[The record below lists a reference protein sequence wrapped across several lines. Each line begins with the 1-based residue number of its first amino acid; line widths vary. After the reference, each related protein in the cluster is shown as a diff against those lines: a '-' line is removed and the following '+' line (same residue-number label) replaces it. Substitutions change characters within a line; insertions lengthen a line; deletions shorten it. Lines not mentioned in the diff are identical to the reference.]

1 VELGSL
7 ERAVL
12 DLERDWWQ
20 EAASKEVLIRRR
32 VGVSPSRYYRLL
44 QALLEVPEAMA
55 YDPLVVRRLRRTR
68 TARRRE
74 RATGT
79 QVSAPPRR

>member
-1 VELGSL
+1 MELGHL

-12 DLERDWWQ
+12 DLEREWWQ
-20 EAASKEVLIRRR
+20 FEGPKEVLIRRR
-32 VGVSPSRYYRLL
+32 IGVSASRYYRLL
-44 QALLEVPEAMA
+44 QALLDAPEAMA
-55 YDPLVVRRLRRTR
+55 YDPLVVRRLKRAR
-68 TARRRE
+68 TARRRD